1 MDFFGHLQPE
11 VAQMAC
17 RAACDHIA
25 NSMFDM
31 LMNDEIRQISM
42 GALNQLNLDLLQC
55 ERKTTKISILHFRP
69 PNFFAEFA
77 ASEPVKGL
85 QQDELLAY
93 FAKLRELLDLFIS
106 WDWPTYFHDYA
117 QDISRYKNVRPEIA
131 IILLEK

>member
-1 MDFFGHLQPE
+1 MNVKLLKYQFYTL
-11 VAQMAC
+11 
-17 RAACDHIA
+17 DH
-25 NSMFDM
+25 
-31 LMNDEIRQISM
+31 QI
-42 GALNQLNLDLLQC
+42 
-55 ERKTTKISILHFRP
+55 
-69 PNFFAEFA
+69 FFAEFA